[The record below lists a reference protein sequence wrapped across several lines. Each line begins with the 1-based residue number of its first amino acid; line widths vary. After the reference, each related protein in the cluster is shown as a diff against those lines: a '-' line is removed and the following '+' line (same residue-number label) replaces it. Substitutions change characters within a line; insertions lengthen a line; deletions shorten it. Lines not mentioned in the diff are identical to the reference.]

1 MKLLVTGGLGFIGS
15 NFCRLMLAK
24 HPDYELINVDKIG
37 IGANPANLHDI
48 ENDKR
53 YTFIKGDIC
62 NPQLM
67 NRLIHQVDAV
77 VNIAAETHVDRSISD
92 PNVFLQNNTVGTFT
106 ILEAIRKHNHKAR
119 LLQVSTDEVYG
130 EALEGSFTE
139 NTPPKPSNPY
149 SAAKAAAD
157 MFVLSYHK
165 TFGLN
170 VSITRCTN
178 NFGPYQLPEKL
189 IPKTVI
195 RALRDLP
202 IPIYGKGTNIR
213 DWIYVQDHCEAL
225 NTVLE
230 KGKAG
235 EIYNVSAGNEIAN
248 IEIVKKIICL
258 LNKPE
263 SLITFVED
271 RPGHDTR
278 YSLDSTK
285 TRTELGWKPK
295 FSFEK
300 SLESTVKWYLDN
312 EHWWTPFATEVI
324 LHPTPW
330 KLRWSSLKLLIT
342 GASGLYGSKLAQL
355 ALAKNFEVYSSDIQS
370 LSVYGNFVKLDIS
383 EKAQVEEAFK
393 TIKPDVVV
401 HAATL
406 TDVDKCELNKEL
418 AWKVNVEGTK
428 NIVEAARKYGFFS
441 NLHFH

>member
-1 MKLLVTGGLGFIGS
+1 LGLELSATQVMTMKLLVTGGLGFIGS
-15 NFCRLMLAK
+15 NFCRHVLAEC
-24 HPDYELINVDKIG
+24 PDCELINVDKMG
-37 IGANPANLHDI
+37 IGANPANLHDV
-48 ENDKR
+48 EDDKR

-67 NRLIHQVDAV
+67 NRLVHQVDAV
-77 VNIAAETHVDRSISD
+77 VNIAAETHVDRSIVD
-92 PNVFLQNNTVGTFT
+92 PNMFLQNNTLGTFT
-106 ILEAIRKHNHKAR
+106 ILEAIRRHNHKAR

-139 NTPPKPSNPY
+139 NDAPKPSNPY
-149 SAAKAAAD
+149 SASKAAAD

-170 VSITRCTN
+170 ASITRCTN

-225 NTVLE
+225 RMVLE

-235 EIYNVSAGNEIAN
+235 EIYHISAGNEVPN
-248 IEIVKKIICL
+248 IEIAKRVIAF

-278 YSLDSTK
+278 YSLDSSK
-285 TRTELGWKPK
+285 TQKELGWKPK
-295 FSFEK
+295 HTFGD

-312 EHWWTPFATEVI
+312 EHWWTPFATDVI

-330 KLRWSSLKLLIT
+330 KL
-342 GASGLYGSKLAQL
+342 GGL
-355 ALAKNFEVYSSDIQS
+355 
-370 LSVYGNFVKLDIS
+370 
-383 EKAQVEEAFK
+383 
-393 TIKPDVVV
+393 
-401 HAATL
+401 
-406 TDVDKCELNKEL
+406 
-418 AWKVNVEGTK
+418 
-428 NIVEAARKYGFFS
+428 R
-441 NLHFH
+441 

>member
-15 NFCRLMLAK
+15 NFCRYILANN
-24 HPDYELINVDKIG
+24 PDDELINVDKMG

-77 VNIAAETHVDRSISD
+77 VNIAAETHVDRSIAD
-92 PNVFLQNNTVGTFT
+92 PFVFLQNNTLGTFT

-139 NTPPKPSNPY
+139 TTPPKPSNPY
-149 SAAKAAAD
+149 SASKAAAD
-157 MFVLSYHK
+157 MFVLSYYK

-189 IPKTVI
+189 IPKTII

-202 IPIYGKGTNIR
+202 IPIYGSGQNIR
-213 DWIYVQDHCEAL
+213 DWIYVQDHCEAID
-225 NTVLE
+225 TVLK

-235 EIYNVSAGNEIAN
+235 EIYNISAGNEIPN
-248 IEIVKKIICL
+248 IEIARKIIAL
-258 LNKPE
+258 LGKPE
-263 SLITFVED
+263 SLISFVED
-271 RPGHDTR
+271 RPGHDAR
-278 YSLDSTK
+278 YSLDSSK
-285 TRTELGWKPK
+285 IRSSLGWKAK
-295 FSFEK
+295 CGFEK
-300 SLESTVKWYLDN
+300 SLESTVKWYLSN

-330 KLRWSSLKLLIT
+330 KL
-342 GASGLYGSKLAQL
+342 SGL
-355 ALAKNFEVYSSDIQS
+355 
-370 LSVYGNFVKLDIS
+370 
-383 EKAQVEEAFK
+383 
-393 TIKPDVVV
+393 
-401 HAATL
+401 
-406 TDVDKCELNKEL
+406 
-418 AWKVNVEGTK
+418 
-428 NIVEAARKYGFFS
+428 R
-441 NLHFH
+441 